1 MADDDP
7 IRDEISAFFARKELE
22 ERNKR
27 LETENKLMK
36 SENEMLKSNLESQK
50 KQQGDI
56 LYTLHTQMD
65 ENFVKMEEQEK
76 ALHTLHLQLDEQR
89 RESAEQLALET
100 GALDSRLQEI
110 TAKYEDA
117 KTKLH
122 ELLEYMRLK
131 NESDAKMQS
140 LEDQLKEK
148 SEQHMQEKAMLDRQK
163 AMEIDALKKE
173 MLQKIRETR
182 DTLRLKTRDQ
192 LDATTKRTIME
203 NEQMTTEL
211 HFQSRETE
219 KLLDR
224 NANLSEGNRQLKR
237 NLLIHKELEA
247 ELARRTHVYQKLIR
261 KLHLR
266 TKSTSVGDVGS
277 VELQSSE
284 MRKATKDKLAA
295 TEEAAQRNHEL
306 ADRSSREAE
315 ALQSQLNVLK
325 QEYAQYKRDHATMT
339 QLQDQSTRLIIAA
352 LYDVKNQFEADPGLF
367 PPPGYNPAEDDGSD
381 FAQLT
386 GDQREYF
393 FRQLLEKLNQS
404 LCTTCVPAGPGSTA
418 MLPSFASQQQQSI
431 GPNAAFSDILAS
443 VSQANFLN
451 AGPSAVYSGPR
462 ESIATQTEPLDA
474 LEDTFSVVRG
484 PVREWGARA
493 VTLTKGGRRTL
504 R

>member
-1 MADDDP
+1 MAEDADP
-7 IRDEISAFFARKELE
+7 VHDEVSAFFARKELE

-56 LYTLHTQMD
+56 LKTLHTQLD
-65 ENFVKMEEQEK
+65 ENFLKMEEQEK
-76 ALHTLHLQLDEQR
+76 EKYTLQLQLDEQR

-100 GALDSRLQEI
+100 GALDSQLQEI
-110 TAKYEDA
+110 KAKYEDA

-122 ELLEYMRLK
+122 ELLEWERLK
-131 NESDAKMQS
+131 NESDARMKG
-140 LEDQLKEK
+140 LEDQLRAKTE
-148 SEQHMQEKAMLDRQK
+148 EHINDRAYLDRQK

-182 DTLRLKTRDQ
+182 VADRLKTRDQ

-224 NANLSEGNRQLKR
+224 NAQLTDGNRQLKR

-261 KLHLR
+261 KLHMK
-266 TKSTSVGDVGS
+266 TKSTSAGDIGS
-277 VELQSSE
+277 IELQSSE
-284 MRKATKDKLAA
+284 MRKAAREKLAA
-295 TEEAAQRNHEL
+295 TEAAAQRSNEL

-315 ALQSQLNVLK
+315 ALQSQFNVLK
-325 QEYAQYKRDHATMT
+325 HEYAQYKRDHATMT

-352 LYDVKNQFEADPGLF
+352 LYDLKNQYESNPDLF
-367 PPPGYNPAEDDGSD
+367 PPPEWNENDNGSD
-381 FAQLT
+381 FARLSD
-386 GDQREYF
+386 DQREYF
-393 FRQLLEKLNQS
+393 FRMLLEKLNQS

-418 MLPSFASQQQQSI
+418 MLPSFASQQPSI
-431 GPNAAFSDILAS
+431 GPNAAFSEILAS
-443 VSQANFLN
+443 VSQAQFLN
-451 AGPSAVYSGPR
+451 AGPSAFSGPR
-462 ESIATQTEPLDA
+462 ESIATQTEPMDA
-474 LEDTFSVVRG
+474 LEDTFAVVRG
-484 PVREWGARA
+484 PVRDWGTRA
-493 VTLTKGGRRTL
+493 VTRLKGGRSL